1 MGRKNLS
8 QEGLKAI
15 ACGAMLLDHIGAVF
29 LPGVA
34 LRCIGRISFP
44 IFCFLLAE
52 GANHTRSPGKYALRL
67 ALGAL
72 IAEIPYD
79 GLFYGGFCRE
89 HQNVMF
95 TLLLGLLTLRS
106 MERWPGFGLLSLMA
120 GCLLAEL
127 GHTSYGGW
135 GVAMVVLFARTA
147 RLPRR
152 ELWQLGGY
160 GCDFSGHGRCTAP
173 RLGHPHPDIRAG
185 CIGAHKLL
193 FRQESHPSP
202 PDPMGILPVLPRP
215 PGGTVAD
222 SEYDWMISGEIQGN
236 FSSISLRMRFFAVY

>member
-1 MGRKNLS
+1 MGRKKLS

-79 GLFYGGFCRE
+79 GLLYGGFCRE

-135 GVAMVVLFARTA
+135 GVAMVVLFGRTA

-152 ELWQLGGY
+152 ELWQLGGMAVIFLAM
-160 GCDFSGHGRCTAP
+160 G
-173 RLGHPHPDIRAG
+173 
-185 CIGAHKLL
+185 GA
-193 FRQESHPSP
+193 R
-202 PDPMGILPVLPRP
+202 LPVWGIPIQIFGLGALVPISCYSGRKATRHP
-215 PGGTVAD
+215 LIQWGFYLFYPGHLVAL
-222 SEYDWMISGEIQGN
+222 WLIRNMIG
-236 FSSISLRMRFFAVY
+236 